1 MNAIK
6 ALSITVGTM
15 YMKTIKSMTATV
27 GHIGALR
34 NVSIS
39 KAPSGYPATVR
50 HRQCFDG
57 QIRDGGYLHMM
68 LYTAT
73 VLYIGLS

>member
-1 MNAIK
+1 MKAIK

-27 GHIGALR
+27 GHIGELR
-34 NVSIS
+34 NVSMS
-39 KAPSGYPATVR
+39 KAPSVPSPVR